1 LLLLSTASGVANFKN
16 DEVAFEATCG
26 ADSKSRERIPDQLK
40 GAFDFGLRAETK
52 AAFGQLE
59 ILV

>member
-16 DEVAFEATCG
+16 DEVAFEAT
-26 ADSKSRERIPDQLK
+26 AEELFEFRTQLK